1 MKQVAIYT
9 DGSCSGNPGPGG
21 YAAILQCG
29 RNGFDEHT
37 REVTGGEPNTTN
49 NRMELQAVVAA
60 LEVIKATCHITVY
73 SDSLYVIG
81 AFSGNKVKKNADL
94 ILAGILKIAT
104 IRKQGGTVNFQ
115 HINGHAGDPLNER
128 CDQLARAQT
137 AIQKGA

>member
-21 YAAILQCG
+21 YAAILQCQ
-29 RNGFDEHT
+29 EHT

-94 ILAGILKIAT
+94 ILAGHIFIEA
-104 IRKQGGTVNFQ
+104 IQMMGGTIGFQ
-115 HINGHAGDPLNER
+115 HINGHAGNPLNER